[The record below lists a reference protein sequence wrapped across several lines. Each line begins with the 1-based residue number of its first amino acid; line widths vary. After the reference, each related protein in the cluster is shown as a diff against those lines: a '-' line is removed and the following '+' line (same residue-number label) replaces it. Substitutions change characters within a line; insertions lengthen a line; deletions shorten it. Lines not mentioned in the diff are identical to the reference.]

1 MKFTIYLFVIF
12 AFMQISLKAQSLS
25 YSGSGSYNITSP
37 THVGAY
43 VVPTQEIKPTGMIFG
58 DSGTKLYMIG
68 SDGDYVVQ
76 CSLSTAFDISTR
88 GPIVGYFDVSGEE
101 SNPQDVIFNA
111 TGTKMYILSGAG
123 DDVIEYVVPTPWN
136 VSSIDTGINIPV
148 SFNAEAAIDAYLVPD
163 DHGDELSG
171 FRFNADGSK
180 LFIVDHSSDKV
191 FEFGLGTDYVIS
203 TATVTDDLDIS
214 GEETQARAI
223 EFNNNGKELYVI
235 GYSGDDI
242 NTYNLGTGYD
252 LSTFSTKTNSIKLLA
267 EDKPEALLINN
278 DGTKVYVAG
287 FVDQDI
293 KEYALSPTY
302 DFSTI
307 SVTPSASTIFVT
319 LELNPLGMVF
329 NTDGTKLFVV
339 GSTSDRVLEM
349 NLSIPY
355 DISSGTLVNT
365 LFIESEETVLEGLA
379 FDNTGTI
386 LFVIGSEDSEIN
398 QYALSSPFDLSSAT
412 YSSTFSLHIAATDNE
427 DSPRDLFFNANGS
440 KLFVLAGSTDRIY
453 QFTLSSNY
461 DLTTLASN
469 IDGFYSVNSVDTKTE
484 GFTFNNDGSKFFVA
498 GDTGDNIYEFMLTNN
513 FDVTSGTITNTNTF
527 SIATEEGT
535 VTDIVFNGDGSRFY
549 ITGTGDDEMNQ
560 YYTKGFLP
568 ETPND
573 GTIDDTT
580 TPFIITLTGDTFFA
594 SSGTFTASEVTIG
607 DVPPGLTAVL
617 TLNSSTEAQLS
628 FTGKAISHINSD
640 EAAAN
645 LIFTFTDAAFTSSNA
660 AAVSFAVAQT
670 NILGFDFIECDDN
683 EIVYNGT
690 WTGGN
695 NSGTPDNSGTD
706 LTKAI
711 RTQGDVTITANTN
724 CDCLHVESG
733 QTLTVAD
740 GVELTIAN
748 ALELNGD
755 IRLLGSAQ
763 LKQTHTGVKNAS
775 GSGNLYKD
783 VKGNLSN
790 VYQTSYWSSPVTT
803 NGETYNIKGVLKD
816 GTIPLAATGTPLD
829 ITFTDNYNGDN
840 STSPII
846 LSRRWLAKLV
856 NSNDWT
862 RQINESTTLL
872 NPVEGFT
879 KKSTGNATGQN
890 YTFLGRPNDGDYKSE
905 IAAYGSGTWSVLG
918 NPYPSPIN
926 ADTFIAD
933 NSGVIVG
940 TLYFYESGDDTS
952 HVKGEYLGGYA
963 TRASGIGTPAS
974 SVGGAG
980 TKTPG
985 QNIDIG
991 QGFFV
996 EASASGGTVSF
1007 NNAQRVFDV
1016 SGTVTEVFH
1025 KNSSVT
1031 KKTSFPILRIG
1042 FEFLLTNQTYH
1053 RQVSVGFRGLTNE
1066 YEDGY
1071 EAEMWD
1077 YKSTDLALN
1086 IEGNNYPYV
1095 ITGIEDFNKSLRIP
1109 LKVQTNLNRDV
1120 TFKVDEMTYIDSE
1133 VYLYDSVTKNYVD
1146 ITSGN
1151 AIVNLDSGV
1160 YNNRFFIT
1168 FNQTVLGLES
1178 SIVNKFTVKNLESEL
1193 LISSNEVLDEVQI
1206 YNLLGQNVASKK
1218 NALKQAEVKINTANL
1233 KKGIYIVRIRN
1244 SNGSFTKK
1252 ISIN

>member
-1 MKFTIYLFVIF
+1 MKFTSPLFFLFVLL
-12 AFMQISLKAQSLS
+12 QITINAQSLS

-58 DSGTKLYMIG
+58 DSGTKFYMIG
-68 SDGDYVVQ
+68 SDGDYVIQ
-76 CSLSTAFDISTR
+76 YSLNTAYDISSR
-88 GPIVGYFDVSGEE
+88 GPIVGYFDVFVEE

-111 TGTKMYILSGAG
+111 TGTKMYILGGAG

-148 SFNAEAAIDAYLVPD
+148 YFNAEAAIDAYLVPD
-163 DHGDELSG
+163 NHGDELSG

-180 LFIVDHSSDKV
+180 LFIVDYSSDKV
-191 FEFGLGTDYVIS
+191 FEFGLGTDYDIS
-203 TATVTDDLDIS
+203 TATITDDLDIS

-242 NTYNLGTGYD
+242 NSYNLVTGYD

-267 EDKPEALLINN
+267 EDKPEAFLINN

-349 NLSIPY
+349 SLSTPY
-355 DISSGTLVNT
+355 DISSGTLVNI
-365 LFIESEETVLEGLA
+365 LLIESEEKVPEGLA

-412 YSSTFSLHIAATDNE
+412 YSSTFSLNIIATDNE
-427 DSPRDLFFNANGS
+427 DSPRDLFFKADGF
-440 KLFVLAGSTDRIY
+440 KLFILAGSTDRIY
-453 QFTLSSNY
+453 QFTLANDY
-461 DLTTLASN
+461 DLTTLASDIN
-469 IDGFYSVNSVDTKTE
+469 GFYSVNSVDTRTE
-484 GFTFNNDGSKFFVA
+484 GFTFNSDGSKFFVA
-498 GDTGDNIYEFMLTNN
+498 GDTGDNIYEFTLTNN

-527 SIATEEGT
+527 SIAAEEGT
-535 VTDIVFNGDGSRFY
+535 ITDIVFNGDGSRFY
-549 ITGTGDDEMNQ
+549 ITGTGDDEINQ

-594 SSGTFTASEVTIG
+594 SSGVFTALEVTIG
-607 DVPPGLTAVL
+607 NVPPGLTAVL
-617 TLNSSTEAQLS
+617 THNSSTEAQLS

-660 AAVSFAVAQT
+660 ADVSFAVAQT
-670 NILGFDFIECDDN
+670 NVLGFDFIECADN

-695 NSGTPDNSGTD
+695 NSGTPDDSGTD
-706 LTKAI
+706 LTKGI
-711 RTQGDVTITANTN
+711 RTQGDVTITVNTN

-740 GVELTIAN
+740 GVELTVAN

-790 VYQTSYWSSPVTT
+790 IYQTSYWSSPVTT
-803 NGETYNIKGVLKD
+803 DGETYNIKGVLKD
-816 GTIPLAATGTPLD
+816 GTTPLAATGTPLH

-840 STSPII
+840 NTSPIT
-846 LSRRWLAKLV
+846 LSRRWLAKFV
-856 NSNDWT
+856 NNNDWT
-862 RQINESTTLL
+862 RQIDESTTLL

-890 YTFLGRPNDGDYKSE
+890 YTFVGRPNDGDYNSE

-918 NPYPSPIN
+918 NPYPTPIN
-926 ADTFIAD
+926 ADTFITD

-952 HVKGEYLGGYA
+952 HVRGEYLGGYA
-963 TRASGIGTPAS
+963 TRTSGIGAPASGIG
-974 SVGGAG
+974 GIG
-980 TKTPG
+980 TKTPN

-1016 SGTVTEVFH
+1016 SGAATEVFH
-1025 KNSSVT
+1025 KNKDVA

-1042 FEFLLTNQTYH
+1042 FEFLLTDQTYH
-1053 RQVSVGFRGLTNE
+1053 RQVSIGFRGLTAE
-1066 YEDGY
+1066 YEDGF

-1077 YKSTDLALN
+1077 YKSTDMALE
-1086 IEGNNYPYV
+1086 IEGKDLPYA
-1095 ITGIEDFNKSLRIP
+1095 ITGIEDFNQSLVIP

-1120 TFKVDEMTYIDSE
+1120 TFKIDNMTDIDSD
-1133 VYLYDSVTKNYVD
+1133 VYLYDSVTQDYFD
-1146 ITSGN
+1146 ITSKN
-1151 AIVNLDSGV
+1151 AIVNLDAGV
-1160 YNNRFFIT
+1160 YDNRFFIT
-1168 FNQTVLGLES
+1168 FNKTTLGLE
-1178 SIVNKFTVKNLESEL
+1178 INATNKFTVKKQDKDLI
-1193 LISSNEVLDEVQI
+1193 ISSKEILDEVQI
-1206 YNLLGQNVASKK
+1206 YNLLGQNVVSKK
-1218 NALKQAEVKINTANL
+1218 NTLKQSEIKMNTTNF
-1233 KKGIYIVRIRN
+1233 KKGIYIIRVRN
-1244 SNGSFTKK
+1244 SNGSFSKK
-1252 ISIN
+1252 ISVY